1 MVLSYDELKL
11 ELVSKNESNLLD
23 LAIQNLIKIANEA
36 KKNSLI
42 DLNKYPKYTYD
53 ELIKSIDELPQDV
66 NSTIKEV
73 YLKES
78 DFQKIFNMTFEEFQ
92 QKPSWK
98 QMQLKRSAY
107 LF

>member
-1 MVLSYDELKL
+1 LKQELI
-11 ELVSKNESNLLD
+11 SKNQANLLD
-23 LAIQNLIKIANEA
+23 LAIQSLIKATNEA
-36 KKNSLI
+36 KKSTLI

-53 ELIKSIDELPQDV
+53 ELIKPIDELPQDV

-73 YLKES
+73 YLNDT
-78 DFQKIFNMTFEEFQ
+78 DFKKIFNMTFEEFR